1 MGNYETCVSFLD
13 ISISIN
19 GDALA
24 TSISYKPTDSHS
36 FLLFSSSHPNQ
47 TKQSI
52 PYSQF
57 LRLRRLCSD
66 DKDFVI
72 KYLEMRTFFVERGYQ
87 THLLDSAI
95 QKAFSNSRRDTL
107 KPPLTFL
114 MISSNPGGNDSRK
127 RLEKRLTFKIGTK
140 NSKWLTYFCILLCII
155 MHLLLFLSP
164 DWFTFCHMII
174 FLI

>member
-36 FLLFSSSHPNQ
+36 YLLFSSSHPNQ

-57 LRLRRLCSD
+57 LRLRRLCSE
-66 DKDFVI
+66 DKDFET
-72 KYLEMRTFFVERGYQ
+72 KF
-87 THLLDSAI
+87 
-95 QKAFSNSRRDTL
+95 L
-107 KPPLTFL
+107 KWEP
-114 MISSNPGGNDSRK
+114 
-127 RLEKRLTFKIGTK
+127 
-140 NSKWLTYFCILLCII
+140 
-155 MHLLLFLSP
+155 FLSNVAIP
-164 DWFTFCHMII
+164 PMY
-174 FLI
+174 